1 MEEAV
6 STDITGLHYWSDI
19 AIKMA
24 IGVLVSIIG
33 LDYRSVK
40 NSLQDLQDNRYKTT
54 VEVQVLQSELT
65 NIKVRLDRIESKLD
79 RVLSK

>member
-1 MEEAV
+1 M
-6 STDITGLHYWSDI
+6 TGDVTELRYWIDI

-40 NSLQDLQDNRYKTT
+40 NSLQELQDNRYRMS
-54 VEVQVLQSELT
+54 VEVQVLQAELN
-65 NIKVRLDRIESKLD
+65 NIKVRLDRIEGKLD
-79 RVLSK
+79 RALSK

>member
-1 MEEAV
+1 M
-6 STDITGLHYWSDI
+6 TGDITELRYWIDL

-40 NSLQDLQDNRYKTT
+40 NSLQELQESKYRVS
-54 VEVQVLQSELT
+54 VEVQVIQSELG
-65 NIKVRLDRIESKLD
+65 NIKTRLDRIESKLD
-79 RVLSK
+79 KALER

>member
-1 MEEAV
+1 M
-6 STDITGLHYWSDI
+6 TGDITELRYWIDL

-40 NSLQDLQDNRYKTT
+40 NSLQELQENKYRTS
-54 VEVQVLQSELT
+54 VEVQVIQAELI
-65 NIKVRLDRIESKLD
+65 NIKTRLDRIETKLD
-79 RVLSK
+79 KVLAK

>member
-1 MEEAV
+1 M
-6 STDITGLHYWSDI
+6 TGDVTELRYWIDI

-40 NSLQDLQDNRYKTT
+40 NSLQELQDNRYRMS
-54 VEVQVLQSELT
+54 VEVQVLQAELN
-65 NIKVRLDRIESKLD
+65 NIKIRLDRIEGKLD

>member
-1 MEEAV
+1 M
-6 STDITGLHYWSDI
+6 TGDVTELRYWIDI

-40 NSLQDLQDNRYKTT
+40 NSLQELQENKYRVS
-54 VEVQVLQSELT
+54 VEVQVIQAELN
-65 NIKVRLDRIESKLD
+65 NIKVRLDRIETKLD
-79 RVLSK
+79 KVLAR

>member
-1 MEEAV
+1 M
-6 STDITGLHYWSDI
+6 TGDITELRYWIDL

-40 NSLQDLQDNRYKTT
+40 NSLQELQESKYRVS
-54 VEVQVLQSELT
+54 VEVQVIQAELG
-65 NIKVRLDRIESKLD
+65 NIKNRLDRIEGKLD
-79 RVLSK
+79 KALER

>member
-1 MEEAV
+1 MT
-6 STDITGLHYWSDI
+6 SDITELRYWIDI

-40 NSLQDLQDNRYKTT
+40 NSLQELQDNRYRMS
-54 VEVQVLQSELT
+54 VEVQVLQSELN
-65 NIKVRLDRIESKLD
+65 NIKVRLDRIEGKLD

>member
-1 MEEAV
+1 MT
-6 STDITGLHYWSDI
+6 SDITELRYWIDL

-40 NSLQDLQDNRYKTT
+40 NSLQELQESKYRVS
-54 VEVQVLQSELT
+54 VEVQVIQSELG
-65 NIKVRLDRIESKLD
+65 NIKTRLDRIESKLD
-79 RVLSK
+79 KALER

>member
-1 MEEAV
+1 MEGAV
-6 STDITGLHYWSDI
+6 STDVTGLHYWIDI

-40 NSLQDLQDNRYKTT
+40 NSLSDLQDNRYKTT

-65 NIKVRLDRIESKLD
+65 NIKVRLDRIEGKLD

>member
-1 MEEAV
+1 MT
-6 STDITGLHYWSDI
+6 SDITELRYWIDL

-40 NSLQDLQDNRYKTT
+40 NSLQELQENKYRTS
-54 VEVQVLQSELT
+54 VEVQVIKAELN
-65 NIKVRLDRIESKLD
+65 NIKVRLDRIEIKLD
-79 RVLSK
+79 KALAR

>member
-1 MEEAV
+1 M
-6 STDITGLHYWSDI
+6 THDITELRYWIDL

-40 NSLQDLQDNRYKTT
+40 NSLQELQENKYRVS
-54 VEVQVLQSELT
+54 VEVQVIQAELN
-65 NIKVRLDRIESKLD
+65 NIKVRLDRIETKLD
-79 RVLSK
+79 KVLAR

>member
-1 MEEAV
+1 MSDVTE
-6 STDITGLHYWSDI
+6 LRYWIDI

-40 NSLQDLQDNRYKTT
+40 NSLQELQDNRYRTT
-54 VEVQVLQSELT
+54 VEVQVLQSELS
-65 NIKVRLDRIESKLD
+65 NIKIRLDRIESKLD
-79 RVLSK
+79 RALSK

>member
-1 MEEAV
+1 MT
-6 STDITGLHYWSDI
+6 SDITELRYWIDL

-40 NSLQDLQDNRYKTT
+40 NSLQELQENKYKTS
-54 VEVQVLQSELT
+54 VEVQVIQAELT
-65 NIKVRLDRIESKLD
+65 NIKVRLDRIETKLD
-79 RVLSK
+79 KVLAR

>member
-1 MEEAV
+1 M
-6 STDITGLHYWSDI
+6 SSDITELRYWIDL

-40 NSLQDLQDNRYKTT
+40 NSLQELQENKYRTS
-54 VEVQVLQSELT
+54 VEVQVIQAELT
-65 NIKVRLDRIESKLD
+65 NIKVRLDRIETKLD
-79 RVLSK
+79 KVLAR

>member
-1 MEEAV
+1 MT
-6 STDITGLHYWSDI
+6 SDITELRYWIDL

-40 NSLQDLQDNRYKTT
+40 NSLQELQENKYRVS
-54 VEVQVLQSELT
+54 VEVQVIQAELN
-65 NIKVRLDRIESKLD
+65 NIKVRLDRIEAKLD
-79 RVLSK
+79 KALER

>member
-1 MEEAV
+1 MSDVTE
-6 STDITGLHYWSDI
+6 LRYWIDL

-40 NSLQDLQDNRYKTT
+40 NSLQELQENKYRTS
-54 VEVQVLQSELT
+54 VEVQVIQAELG
-65 NIKVRLDRIESKLD
+65 NIKTRLDRIEAKLD
-79 RVLSK
+79 KALEK

>member
-1 MEEAV
+1 M
-6 STDITGLHYWSDI
+6 TGDVTELRYWIDI

-40 NSLQDLQDNRYKTT
+40 NSLQELQDNRYRVS
-54 VEVQVLQSELT
+54 VEVQVLQSELN
-65 NIKVRLDRIESKLD
+65 NIKVRLDRIEGKLD
-79 RVLSK
+79 RALSK

>member
-1 MEEAV
+1 MSDVTE
-6 STDITGLHYWSDI
+6 LRYWIDI

-40 NSLQDLQDNRYKTT
+40 NSLQELQDNRYRTT
-54 VEVQVLQSELT
+54 VEVQVLQSELN
-65 NIKVRLDRIESKLD
+65 NIKIRLDRIEGKLD
-79 RVLSK
+79 RALSK

>member
-1 MEEAV
+1 MSDVTE
-6 STDITGLHYWSDI
+6 LRYWIDL

-40 NSLQDLQDNRYKTT
+40 NSLQELQENKYRVS
-54 VEVQVLQSELT
+54 VEVQVIQAELG
-65 NIKVRLDRIESKLD
+65 NIKTRLDRIEAKLD
-79 RVLSK
+79 KALER

>member
-1 MEEAV
+1 MSGDVTE
-6 STDITGLHYWSDI
+6 LRYWIDI

-40 NSLQDLQDNRYKTT
+40 NSLQELQDNRYRTT
-54 VEVQVLQSELT
+54 VEVQVLQSELS
-65 NIKVRLDRIESKLD
+65 NIKIRLDRIESKLD
-79 RVLSK
+79 RALSK

>member
-1 MEEAV
+1 
-6 STDITGLHYWSDI
+6 
-19 AIKMA
+19 MA

-40 NSLQDLQDNRYKTT
+40 NSLQELQDNRYRMS
-54 VEVQVLQSELT
+54 VEVQVLQSELN
-65 NIKVRLDRIESKLD
+65 NIKIRLDRIEGKLD

>member
-1 MEEAV
+1 M
-6 STDITGLHYWSDI
+6 SDITELRYWIDI

-40 NSLQDLQDNRYKTT
+40 NSLQELQDNRYRTT
-54 VEVQVLQSELT
+54 VEVQVLQSELS
-65 NIKVRLDRIESKLD
+65 NIKIRLDRIEGKLD
-79 RVLSK
+79 RALSK

>member
-1 MEEAV
+1 M
-6 STDITGLHYWSDI
+6 TGDITELRYWIDL

-40 NSLQDLQDNRYKTT
+40 NSLQELQENKYRTS
-54 VEVQVLQSELT
+54 VEVQVIQSELT
-65 NIKVRLDRIESKLD
+65 NIKTRLDRIETKLD
-79 RVLSK
+79 KALAK